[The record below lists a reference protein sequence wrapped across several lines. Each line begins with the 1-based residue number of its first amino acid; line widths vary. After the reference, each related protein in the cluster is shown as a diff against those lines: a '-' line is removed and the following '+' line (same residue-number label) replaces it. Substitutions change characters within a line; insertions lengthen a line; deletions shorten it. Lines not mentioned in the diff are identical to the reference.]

1 MMSRTRVED
10 TGAVIGSKL
19 RRWWQTLENYC
30 RGVGGEWETRTVG
43 LEKAQ
48 HEISKRALAS
58 LVAAV
63 ASGLEYN
70 LHPSSLQAQGDEL
83 QKTQKT

>member
-30 RGVGGEWETRTVG
+30 RGVGGGGREWETRTVG

-48 HEISKRALAS
+48 HEISKRS
-58 LVAAV
+58 RKFGGDV
-63 ASGLEYN
+63 ASGLE
-70 LHPSSLQAQGDEL
+70 
-83 QKTQKT
+83 